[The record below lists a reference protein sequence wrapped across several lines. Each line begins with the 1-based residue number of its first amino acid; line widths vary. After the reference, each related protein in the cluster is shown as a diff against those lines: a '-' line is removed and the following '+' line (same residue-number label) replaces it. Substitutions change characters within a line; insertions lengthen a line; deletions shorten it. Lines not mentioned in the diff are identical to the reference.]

1 VEVWE
6 VHRPGPLASGP
17 LRRATRPDPRP
28 GPGQLLVEV
37 RACGVCRT
45 DLHVAE
51 GDLPV
56 HRPAVVPGH
65 QVVGR
70 VLAAGPGASR
80 FSPGDRVGVAWLA
93 WTCGRCRACRLGRE
107 NLCPEARFTGWDLD
121 GGYAERLVAEEA
133 FVYRL
138 PEGLSDLEAA
148 PLLCA
153 GIIGYRAL
161 RRAELPP
168 AGRLGI
174 YGFGSSAHLTAQLA
188 LRQGAEVHVVT
199 RSEAAC
205 ELALA
210 LGCASAHT
218 AGPPPVPL
226 DAALV
231 FAPAGPVLA
240 DALAALA
247 PGGVAVS
254 AGIHLSD
261 LPPLSYQRH
270 LFQERDLRSVTANT
284 RADGEAF
291 LALAARLGVRA
302 TTTAYGFEE
311 ADRALADLAGDR
323 LTGSAVI
330 RLGSEA

>member
-6 VHRPGPLASGP
+6 VHRPGPLSTGP
-17 LRRATRPDPRP
+17 LVRARRPDPEP
-28 GPGQLLVEV
+28 GPGQVLVQV

-45 DLHVAE
+45 DLHVTE

-56 HRPAVVPGH
+56 HRPQVVPGH

-70 VLAAGPGASR
+70 VLACGPGAAR
-80 FSPGDRVGVAWLA
+80 LAVGDRVGVAWLG

-107 NLCPEARFTGWDLD
+107 NLCPNARFTGWDLD
-121 GGYAERLVAEEA
+121 GGYAELLVADEA
-133 FVYRL
+133 FVYQL
-138 PEGLSDLEAA
+138 PDTLPDAAVA

-161 RRAELPP
+161 QRAALPP

-205 ELALA
+205 ELARS
-210 LGCASAHT
+210 LGCASART
-218 AGPPPVPL
+218 TGPPPVPL

-231 FAPAGPVLA
+231 FAPSGPVLA
-240 DALAALA
+240 EALEALA
-247 PGGVAVS
+247 PGGVAVA

-261 LPPLSYQRH
+261 LPPLQYQRH
-270 LFQERDLRSVTANT
+270 LFGERDLRSVTANT

-291 LALAARLGVRA
+291 LALADRLGVRA
-302 TTTAYGFEE
+302 STTTYGFDEV
-311 ADRALADLAGDR
+311 DRALADLAEDR
-323 LTGSAVI
+323 LTGSAVV
-330 RLGSEA
+330 LVDPEA